1 MNFILLGAKSLYTT
15 QLALCIH
22 TFHIHEFNHRG
33 LKILKKKKKIPESS
47 KEQNLNLPHT
57 GNYLHIIYIVFTT
70 FLHNIDIVLGII
82 SNLEVI

>member
-1 MNFILLGAKSLYTT
+1 MSEKPFPYIYRQPSLSEGS
-15 QLALCIH
+15 ALVES
-22 TFHIHEFNHRG
+22 TNLR
-33 LKILKKKKKIPESS
+33 LKVFGKKFSESS

>member
-1 MNFILLGAKSLYTT
+1 MSFILLGAESLYTA

-33 LKILKKKKKIPESS
+33 SKILKKKIPESS

-57 GNYLHIIYIVFTT
+57 GNYLHVIYIVFTT